1 MPDSH
6 SRVEAA
12 IKAFAKGEIVV
23 VTDDD
28 DRENEG
34 DLFVAASLCTPEK
47 MAFIIRNTSGIVCA
61 PLGAEQ
67 ARRLHLEPMVAEND
81 APLGTAFTVTVDV
94 RHGLSTG
101 ISAEERCNTVRALAN
116 NNSGPSDFVRPGH
129 VFPLVARQGG
139 VLMRSGHTE
148 ACVDLCR
155 LASLPPV
162 GVLSE
167 LTNDDGTVMR
177 GPQVAAFAAK
187 HKFVQVSIAELIA
200 FRQSRDKLV
209 ERVGEFPLSSD
220 IGTLNGYAYVTPFDR
235 VHHMAFVY
243 GDIGDGM
250 NVLARLH
257 RADVIGDV
265 FGGAKPIRAALT
277 RFKAEGRGVIV
288 YLRDGTA
295 GVPVADIPH
304 GDTETDAARSRQWR
318 EIGLGAQILKD
329 LGISSIRLLTSS
341 KRTYVGLGG
350 FGIEIVASEPIEE
363 IRHSATARSAG
374 PESILRSTGVMDSGF
389 GANARRGNDKEGPF
403 FCPCRVAALPM
414 GRRKFPIIITGTHDR
429 RHLRR
434 GGLGD
439 AAACGWPTPARALF
453 PSMSNSSSPLTCPI
467 RWTPTSRRCSARATS
482 RR

>member
-1 MPDSH
+1 VPDTH

-47 MAFIIRNTSGIVCA
+47 MAFIIRNTSGIVCT
-61 PLGAEQ
+61 PLGAEL
-67 ARRLHLEPMVAEND
+67 ARRLHLDPMVADND
-81 APLGTAFTVTVDV
+81 APLGTAFTVSVDV
-94 RHGLSTG
+94 RHGLTTG

-116 NNSGPSDFVRPGH
+116 GNSGAADFVRPGH
-129 VFPLVARQGG
+129 VFPLVAREGG

-162 GVLSE
+162 GVLAE
-167 LTNDDGTVMR
+167 LMKDDGTVMR
-177 GPQVAAFAAK
+177 GPEVATFAQK
-187 HKFVQVSIAELIA
+187 HNLAQVSIAELIA
-200 FRQSRDKLV
+200 FRQNRDKLV
-209 ERVGEFPLSSD
+209 ERVGEFALASEIGPLK
-220 IGTLNGYAYVTPFDR
+220 GYAYLTPFDR

-243 GDIGDGM
+243 GDIGAGK
-250 NVLARLH
+250 NVPARLH

-265 FGGAKPIRAALT
+265 FGGAKTIRGALAH
-277 RFKAEGRGVIV
+277 FKRDGRGVIV

-304 GDTETDAARSRQWR
+304 EAATGTEAARSQQWR
-318 EIGLGAQILKD
+318 EVGLGAQILKD

-350 FGIEIVASEPIEE
+350 FGIEIIDTEPIE
-363 IRHSATARSAG
+363 G
-374 PESILRSTGVMDSGF
+374 
-389 GANARRGNDKEGPF
+389 
-403 FCPCRVAALPM
+403 
-414 GRRKFPIIITGTHDR
+414 
-429 RHLRR
+429 
-434 GGLGD
+434 
-439 AAACGWPTPARALF
+439 
-453 PSMSNSSSPLTCPI
+453 
-467 RWTPTSRRCSARATS
+467 
-482 RR
+482 

>member
-1 MPDSH
+1 MSDTH
-6 SRVEAA
+6 AKVEAA

-61 PLGAEQ
+61 PLGVEL
-67 ARRLHLEPMVAEND
+67 ARRLHLDPMVAEND

-94 RHGLSTG
+94 RHGLTTG
-101 ISAEERCNTVRALAN
+101 ISAEERTNTVRALAN
-116 NNSGPSDFVRPGH
+116 DNSGASDFVRPGH

-155 LASLPPV
+155 LAGLPPV

-167 LTNDDGTVMR
+167 LMKDDGTVMR
-177 GPQVAAFAAK
+177 GREVAAFAEK
-187 HKFVQVSIAELIA
+187 HKFAQVSIADLIA
-200 FRQSRDKLV
+200 YRQNRDKLV
-209 ERVGEFPLSSD
+209 ERVGEFHLASD
-220 IGTLNGYAYVTPFDR
+220 IGELKGYAYVTPFDR

-243 GDIGDGM
+243 GDLGDGR
-250 NVLARLH
+250 NVPARLH

-265 FGGAKPIRAALT
+265 FGGAKPIRAALA
-277 RFKAEGRGVIV
+277 RFKREGCGVII

-295 GVPVADIPH
+295 GVPVAQIPQE
-304 GDTETDAARSRQWR
+304 GATGAEAARSQQWR

-329 LGISSIRLLTSS
+329 LGISSIRLLASS

-350 FGIEIVASEPIEE
+350 FGIEIVETETE
-363 IRHSATARSAG
+363 
-374 PESILRSTGVMDSGF
+374 
-389 GANARRGNDKEGPF
+389 N
-403 FCPCRVAALPM
+403 
-414 GRRKFPIIITGTHDR
+414 
-429 RHLRR
+429 
-434 GGLGD
+434 
-439 AAACGWPTPARALF
+439 
-453 PSMSNSSSPLTCPI
+453 
-467 RWTPTSRRCSARATS
+467 
-482 RR
+482 